1 MLHRALPRLLIL
13 WGIALLAL
21 AVLDVAGYRAF
32 LLRVMAAL

>member
-21 AVLDVAGYRAF
+21 AALDVAGYRAF
-32 LLRVMAAL
+32 LLRVLAAL